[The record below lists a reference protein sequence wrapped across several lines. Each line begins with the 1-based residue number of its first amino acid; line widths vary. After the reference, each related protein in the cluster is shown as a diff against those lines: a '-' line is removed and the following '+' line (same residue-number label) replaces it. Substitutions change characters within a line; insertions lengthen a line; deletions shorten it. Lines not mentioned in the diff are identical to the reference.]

1 MFFFCQKHTLFYY
14 CHTWVRVVVD
24 VHEVLVVPV
33 YSPCHS
39 RPWLGNAEVPLH
51 ITLCNYLVLQC
62 SNMESQWNRLQW
74 VKRLTFSVLSSGRM
88 PKKGREGKPG
98 LGGLLSGA
106 GLGAMVIPPVS
117 VQHTP
122 HNYTVSL
129 DSSLHTHRKY
139 IHILLVYEPTSL
151 PVGVDNGALLVPH
164 HTIVPLPRL
173 FIEGLPH

>member
-1 MFFFCQKHTLFYY
+1 
-14 CHTWVRVVVD
+14 
-24 VHEVLVVPV
+24 
-33 YSPCHS
+33 
-39 RPWLGNAEVPLH
+39 
-51 ITLCNYLVLQC
+51 
-62 SNMESQWNRLQW
+62 MESQWNRLQW

-117 VQHTP
+117 VQHTHTHTP
-122 HNYTVSL
+122 NYTVSL

-139 IHILLVYEPTSL
+139 TLVYEPTSL

-164 HTIVPLPRL
+164 HTIHTTSTP
-173 FIEGLPH
+173 FY